1 MSMESQFVKSRMPW
15 HACNFAIVI
24 LPRDGGMSFK
34 HRGWA
39 ISNKSLIMKGFYFFI
54 LPKYEEGGAGVRE
67 DVPAPLVPSALTAI
81 VKHLR

>member
-34 HRGWA
+34 YRGWA

-54 LPKYEEGGAGVRE
+54 LQKYKKGGAEGE
-67 DVPAPLVPSALTAI
+67 MSLPPGSPALTAI